1 MGQIRNRFV
10 RNAKDKRKGEH
21 FSLANA
27 FSCAICGIAHAFKTQ
42 RNMKIHLIVAL
53 LALVFGIVLR
63 IEAWGWVA
71 IALAIALVFA
81 FECMNTA
88 LEAVVDLVSPEYS
101 ELAKHAKDCA
111 AGAVLVCA
119 FGAVAVAA
127 IVYVPPA
134 LALAGL

>member
-1 MGQIRNRFV
+1 MRNRFV
-10 RNAKDKRKGEH
+10 RNAKDKRQGER

-27 FSCAICGIAHAFKTQ
+27 FACATCGIAHAFKTQ
-42 RNMKIHLIVAL
+42 RNMKIHLAVAL
-53 LALVFGIVLR
+53 LALVFGIVLQ
-63 IEAWGWVA
+63 IETWGWAA
-71 IALAIALVFA
+71 IALAIGLVFA

-119 FGAVAVAA
+119 LGAVAVAA
-127 IVYVPPA
+127 VVYVPPA